1 MWEPR
6 SNQMWE
12 PRSNQMWERRLSAA
26 IMEFLKQLKAAIA
39 EDRLDI
45 VAGGIA
51 FYLFLALFPAMIA
64 GLSIY
69 GLVADPQTIAQHVDR
84 LAMMMPASAVD
95 VVKTQIDALLGA
107 ESKGLSLSAAI
118 AILLALV
125 SANKGAKALVKGLNI
140 AYNETE
146 HRGFIK
152 KNLVTLG
159 LTCGFLLFLAISI
172 ALIAIVPGMFENLP
186 LIAEVLKWVLL
197 LVLIL
202 VALGVIY
209 RYGPATAEPRW
220 SIVAIGSITA
230 ALLWL
235 GASALFAWFA
245 KNFGNFNE
253 TYGMIAG
260 AAVLL
265 LWLQISSFVI
275 LLGAEIN
282 HVLRIRRANPSPAGI
297 LDFEI

>member
-1 MWEPR
+1 MWEPICDWR
-6 SNQMWE
+6 MKMN
-12 PRSNQMWERRLSAA
+12 
-26 IMEFLKQLKAAIA
+26 FLKQLKSAISD
-39 EDRLDI
+39 DRLDI

-69 GLVADPQTIAQHVDR
+69 GLAASPDTIAQHVDR
-84 LAMMMPASAVD
+84 LAMMMPPSAVD
-95 VVKTQIDALLGA
+95 VVKTQVDELLGA
-107 ESKGLSLSAAI
+107 ETEGLSLSAII
-118 AILLALV
+118 ATLLALI

-140 AYNETE
+140 AYNEE
-146 HRGFIK
+146 ESRGFIK

-159 LTCGFLLFLAISI
+159 LTLGFLIFLAISV

-186 LIAEVLKWVLL
+186 MIAEVLKWVLL
-197 LVLIL
+197 LALIL
-202 VALGVIY
+202 IALGIIY

-220 SIVAIGSITA
+220 SIVAVGSITA
-230 ALLWL
+230 AILWL
-235 GASALFAWFA
+235 AASALFAWFA

-282 HVLRIRRANPSPAGI
+282 HVLRIRRADPSPSGI